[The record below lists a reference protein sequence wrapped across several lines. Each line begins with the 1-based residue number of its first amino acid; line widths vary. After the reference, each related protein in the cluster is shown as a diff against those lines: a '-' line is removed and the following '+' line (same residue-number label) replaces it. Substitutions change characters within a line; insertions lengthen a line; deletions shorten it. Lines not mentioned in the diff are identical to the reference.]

1 MWPTLSPPSPEQPV
15 FLIVAGPNGSG
26 KSSVYQNADL
36 EWDGRSVWIVNPD
49 LLAARISHV
58 ENIPLI
64 EANLQAVVR
73 IESWLD
79 ASIAV
84 HKTVGVETVLST
96 AKYRRLVGKA
106 KGLGF
111 AVWLIYVVLD
121 SPERSIER
129 IKLRVAKGG
138 HHVPDDRV
146 RDRYGRSLEQFK
158 WFLDQ
163 ADQAWI
169 YDNSGAKPKQIG
181 AKADDEIVV
190 YEDALDVVLEAVRSI
205 GGGA

>member
-1 MWPTLSPPSPEQPV
+1 VSLPKADQPV

-26 KSSVYQNADL
+26 KSSVYRDADL

-49 LLAARISHV
+49 LLAARIRDV
-58 ENIPLI
+58 EDVPLRD
-64 EANLQAVVR
+64 ANLSAVIR

-79 ASIAV
+79 ASIDV
-84 HKTVGVETVLST
+84 HKTIGVETVLST
-96 AKYRRLVGKA
+96 DKYRRLVNKA
-106 KGLGF
+106 KGFGF

-138 HHVPDDRV
+138 HHVDDDDV
-146 RDRYGRSLEQFK
+146 RKRYGRSLYQLR

-163 ADQAWI
+163 ADRAWI
-169 YDNSGAKPKQIG
+169 YDNSGAAPNKIG
-181 AKADDEIVV
+181 EKYDGIITVDA
-190 YEDALDVVLEAVRSI
+190 DALDVILSTIRSI
-205 GGGA
+205 DTDS

>member
-1 MWPTLSPPSPEQPV
+1 MSLPKADQPV

-26 KSSVYQNADL
+26 KSSVYRDADL

-49 LLAARISHV
+49 LLAARIRDV
-58 ENIPLI
+58 EDVPLRD
-64 EANLQAVVR
+64 ANLSAVIR

-79 ASIAV
+79 ASIDV
-84 HKTVGVETVLST
+84 HKTIGVETVLST
-96 AKYRRLVGKA
+96 DKYRRLVNKA
-106 KGLGF
+106 KGFGF

-138 HHVPDDRV
+138 HHVDDDDV
-146 RDRYGRSLEQFK
+146 RKRYGRSLDQLR
-158 WFLDQ
+158 WFLDH

-169 YDNSGAKPKQIG
+169 YDNSGAAPNKIG
-181 AKADDEIVV
+181 EKYDGVITVDA
-190 YEDALDVVLEAVRSI
+190 DALEVILSTIRSI
-205 GGGA
+205 DPES